1 MKMKAEPP
9 HDTHERQRPLPLPS
23 GGGKAGPLTLPP
35 HITALEEARAWLL
48 ENACDGAVCPCC
60 DRPLA
65 LQKRPLYGQMAL
77 ALLLIHKHTAALAAP
92 DYVHVPS
99 FLVTRGLPPRLTASI
114 RGDYSK
120 LRYFGLLESRRAETG
135 ETRRDGN
142 PRLGLWRVTEAG
154 TLFCL
159 NRLRVPKY
167 VYLLN
172 GRPVAGLATTETVN
186 VVEALGDRFDY
197 ASVTR
202 PTWTPA
208 ELASAERRGGGRAPA
223 GTRLAAA

>member
-1 MKMKAEPP
+1 MKSEIEPP
-9 HDTHERQRPLPLPS
+9 HGTHERQPSLPS
-23 GGGKAGPLTLPP
+23 AYGGGKAGPLTLPP
-35 HITALEEARAWLL
+35 HITTLKEARVWLL
-48 ENACDGAVCPCC
+48 ENSRDGAVCPCC

-99 FLVTRGLPPRLTASI
+99 FLVSQGLPPRLTASI

-120 LRYFGLLESRRAETG
+120 LRHFGLLESKRAETG
-135 ETRRDGN
+135 ESKRDGN
-142 PRLGLWRVTEAG
+142 PRLRLWRITEAG
-154 TLFCL
+154 TRFCL

-172 GRPVAGLATTETVN
+172 GRPVAGLATTDTVN
-186 VVEALGDRFDY
+186 IVEALGDQFDY

-208 ELASAERRGGGRAPA
+208 ELASADRRENAPAPA
-223 GTRLAAA
+223 GTRLAA